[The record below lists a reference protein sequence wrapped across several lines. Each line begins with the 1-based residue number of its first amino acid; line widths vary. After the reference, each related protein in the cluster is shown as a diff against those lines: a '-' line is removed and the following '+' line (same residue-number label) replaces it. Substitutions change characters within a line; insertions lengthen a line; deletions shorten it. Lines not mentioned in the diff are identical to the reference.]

1 MTAMAARPVTK
12 LDFKRVFKE
21 LYAPSK
27 TPAMVDVPELT
38 FLMIDGAGD
47 PNTSQDYKDAVE
59 ALYAVSY
66 GLKFAIKRSP
76 DGFDYGV
83 MPLEAQWWVD
93 DMSTFSVT
101 DKAAW
106 QWTAMIMQPDEVTI
120 EQFED
125 AVDKAVARKSL
136 RAASKLR
143 LERFRE
149 GRAAQ
154 VLHLGPYRDEGPTID
169 RLHAFI
175 ADQGNARA
183 GKHHEI
189 YLSDARRTAP
199 ERLKTVIR
207 QPVE

>member
-1 MTAMAARPVTK
+1 MMTARPVTK
-12 LDFKRVFKE
+12 VDFKRVFKE
-21 LYAPSK
+21 LYAPGK
-27 TPAMVDVPELT
+27 TPAMVDVPELA

-47 PNTSQDYKDAVE
+47 PNTAQDYKDAVE

-66 GLKFAIKRSP
+66 GLKFTIKRRGE
-76 DGFDYGV
+76 GFDYGV
-83 MPLEAQWWVD
+83 MPLEGLWWVD
-93 DMSTFSVT
+93 DMSTFSVD
-101 DKAAW
+101 DKASW

-120 EQFED
+120 ELFED
-125 AVDKAVARKSL
+125 AVDKAVARKPL
-136 RAASKLR
+136 PAASKLR
-143 LERFRE
+143 LERFQE

-154 VLHLGPYRDEGPTID
+154 VLHTGPYRDEGPTIE

-175 ADQGNARA
+175 ADQGHVPA

-189 YLSDARRTAP
+189 YLSDVRRTAP